1 VDRLG
6 QPAVLVGR
14 RGEYALIGALL
25 DLAAANGGTPLRGEP
40 GAGKT
45 VLLDAAADGASAVA
59 EAAIYGQ
66 SAAGRHLMSP
76 HAPQF
81 FTEDEPYL
89 PPKIFVNGIII
100 TNARYFPRQQFL
112 GSP

>member
-1 VDRLG
+1 VALPLSCTNLVDRLG

-14 RGEYALIGALL
+14 RGEYALIGAPL
-25 DLAAANGGTPLRGEP
+25 DLAAADGGTPLRGEP

-45 VLLDAAADGASAVA
+45 VLLDAAADGAS
-59 EAAIYGQ
+59 
-66 SAAGRHLMSP
+66 
-76 HAPQF
+76 
-81 FTEDEPYL
+81 TEDEPCL
-89 PPKIFVNGIII
+89 PPRILVNGMII